1 MRTTSK
7 TCKMLTSSHDIG
19 SIDDKEFILL
29 NIEVPL
35 TSRHPAPEES
45 VAHYATL
52 NMGLK
57 QYV

>member
-1 MRTTSK
+1 MRATLK
-7 TCKMLTSSHDIG
+7 TCKIVTPSHDIG

-35 TSRHPAPEES
+35 TSKHPAPEES
-45 VAHYATL
+45 IAHYNTL
-52 NMGLK
+52 NMGFK

>member
-1 MRTTSK
+1 M
-7 TCKMLTSSHDIG
+7 MVTSSHDIG

-35 TSRHPAPEES
+35 TSKHPAPEES
-45 VAHYATL
+45 IAHYNTL
-52 NMGLK
+52 NMGFK

>member
-1 MRTTSK
+1 MIT
-7 TCKMLTSSHDIG
+7 L

-35 TSRHPAPEES
+35 TARHPAPEEP
-45 VAHYATL
+45 VAHQTTL
-52 NMGLK
+52 NMGYR